1 MSICFSSIIRFNF
14 TFGLVFFFKAIFF
27 SFRIGYCFGRH
38 VSHMHNCLHFSDMFQ
53 VSLELKKKGFY
64 IFIITYH
71 KSELLRPACNNYSS
85 PVSVSLFLLIH
96 IVLCNLNILYGPL
109 RFLFKNGKQGIA
121 ASRARSSSF
130 LIVQVFLNKS
140 LRSIGQLSLGTS

>member
-1 MSICFSSIIRFNF
+1 
-14 TFGLVFFFKAIFF
+14 
-27 SFRIGYCFGRH
+27 
-38 VSHMHNCLHFSDMFQ
+38 MHNCLHFSDMFQ

-140 LRSIGQLSLGTS
+140 LRSIGQLSLVLVPLKKTTKKKTRIIIYLLFLSCEVQRHLKNKITHLKIYIL